1 MDTVSS
7 SAIALAHLRL
17 SVTDL
22 AGAIDFF
29 EAMGA
34 VTDVRQD
41 KFAVVELG
49 ARTRLQLTQSAT
61 EVRAGANLQFD
72 FRVEDIDAAWRAY
85 EAKGLNPGEIERH
98 NPGHD
103 CFILLG
109 PDATAVKINGAY
121 KPN

>member
-49 ARTRLQLTQSAT
+49 DRTRLQLTQSAT

-72 FRVEDIDAAWRAY
+72 FRVEDIDAAWQDY
-85 EAKGLNPGEIERH
+85 DAKGLNPAEIIRR

-103 CFILLG
+103 SFLLSG
-109 PDATAVKINGAY
+109 PDACEVKINSGF
-121 KPN
+121 KRS